1 MLLLSGRWTKRR
13 LPGMKESGYSDV
25 DKDFSG
31 DVFIPLITVIS
42 SYTNA
47 LSYTTVS

>member
-1 MLLLSGRWTKRR
+1 MLLLSGRGTKRR
-13 LPGMKESGYSDV
+13 LPGMKESGHSDI

-31 DVFIPLITVIS
+31 DVFIPLIIVIS
-42 SYTNA
+42 SYMNA